1 LVEEVAVLRYSP
13 AEERLARTL
22 TGGGLAAALLSVLT
36 LLGAH
41 VGPWTGRFGQPPWV
55 SNTVAGL
62 AVLGLLGWFAGADVR
77 RFRALARLQAAG
89 LAIGAVALAA
99 LAVGP
104 ATGGK
109 NVILLVAAGVC
120 AVADCGLIVMLRAA
134 KPAPAVLPWLTEKP
148 PTLPERIACVVFGL
162 FGIGS
167 LVVAVALLIPAFIVP
182 INPFFTEPLFVGG
195 STVKIALL
203 GVLGLTAAADVRR
216 QGEPITFLITAHAVS
231 FIAALWGYLGVLHT
245 GAAEVTAFGMRLST
259 GAVMR
264 GVVFS
269 DLGIVVVFTVLKLA
283 IGRALFDY
291 LGYLTP
297 GQFRTIEALHECLI
311 RDPVPGVDPYE
322 GALRVDRYLSA
333 FPSSRLIVTRLA
345 LIGLELMPLGNLQP
359 PLSMLAPHERRR
371 LIDRCYRSDLAAVEG
386 RVLLLDL
393 IRTQL
398 QAILRIGMQA
408 AYIGYYSDP
417 RVQTAIGFVPF
428 SRRHPEYQPL
438 RYQRTYPRL
447 VVTTPNDVRQQG
459 LDVIRSADVVII
471 GSGAAGAILAEQLLA
486 RGRDVIMLE
495 KGLHLDRADFT
506 EDEVHQI
513 SRLYGDGA
521 LQLSQSYRFQILQGS
536 CVGGGTTINNAVC
549 FDTPE
554 RVLTAWNDPQG
565 ASAGIDIA
573 AFRRS
578 QAAVKERLAI
588 RSITESSS
596 TRPWPDVLNPGDRM
610 IAKGIEAIG
619 LRPGDAF
626 EVVRANITDCLGCGY
641 CNIGCQFGRKLSML
655 DEVLP
660 RAQRDHGADRL
671 RIFSEAEVVRLNGN
685 GRTVT
690 EVVVR
695 LRDGR
700 QLLIQRPTTVVVSAG
715 AIHSSWLLMQSGIGR
730 GELPI
735 GRHLCFNMG
744 SPLHGYWSPVHGQHL
759 NSYAG
764 LQIAHYL
771 DLGDEPGFV
780 YETWFNPPV
789 AQALAM
795 PGWLD
800 RHERNMRRYADL
812 AAVGVLVGTEAT
824 AVVTP
829 ALILRGTP
837 DVVYRPSARDLTTL
851 VRALTFLGEIMF
863 AGGATEVMASA
874 MSDREEAIFRR
885 PEDLRRLARIV
896 RDDRDIVLG
905 TGHPQ
910 GGNAISTIR
919 GRDRGVVDPD
929 LKVYG
934 CDNLY
939 VCDASVFPSATTVNP
954 QLTVMTFAHYA
965 AERIR

>member
-1 LVEEVAVLRYSP
+1 MAPYSP
-13 AEERLARTL
+13 AEARLARAL
-22 TGGGLAAALLSVLT
+22 TGIGLIAALLSVLT

-41 VGPWTGRFGQPPWV
+41 VGPWTTFFVQPPWV

-77 RFRALARLQAAG
+77 RFRILARLQAAG
-89 LAIGAVALAA
+89 LVLGAVVLLALA
-99 LAVGP
+99 LGP
-104 ATGGK
+104 SAADQ
-109 NVILLVAAGVC
+109 VLVLLGAAFVS
-120 AVADCGLIVMLRAA
+120 AVAGGGLIALLRAT
-134 KPAPAVLPWLTEKP
+134 KPARAAHPWLTSKP
-148 PTLPERIACVVFGL
+148 PTQPERIARVVFGL

-167 LVVAVALLIPAFIVP
+167 LLFAASLLVP
-182 INPFFTEPLFVGG
+182 VFLAPVNPFFTGPLFVGG

-203 GVLGLTAAADVRR
+203 GLLGLTVAGDVRR
-216 QGEPITFLITAHAVS
+216 QGEPITLLIVGHAVS
-231 FIAALWGYLGVLHT
+231 FVAALWGYLGVLHS
-245 GAAEVTAFGMRLST
+245 GASEVTAFGMRFT
-259 GAVMR
+259 TDAIMR
-264 GVVFS
+264 GVVVS
-269 DLGIVVVFTVLKLA
+269 DLGIIVVFTLLKLA

-291 LGYLTP
+291 LGYATP
-297 GQFRTIEALHECLI
+297 GQFRTIEALSECLI
-311 RDPVPGVDPYE
+311 REPVPEVDPYE

-333 FPSSRLIVTRLA
+333 FPSSRLVVTRLA
-345 LIGLELMPLGNLQP
+345 VIGLELMPLGNFQP
-359 PLSMLAPHERRR
+359 PLSILAPHERRR

-386 RVLLLDL
+386 RAPLLDL

-417 RVQTAIGFVPF
+417 RVHEAIGFVPF
-428 SRRHPEYQPL
+428 SRRHPEFQPL
-438 RYQRTYPRL
+438 RHERKYPRL
-447 VVTTPNDVRQQG
+447 QVTTPDDARRLG

-471 GSGAAGAILAEQLLA
+471 GSGAAGSILAEQLLA
-486 RGRDVIMLE
+486 RGRDVILLE
-495 KGLHLDRADFT
+495 KGLHLDREDFT

-513 SRLYGDGA
+513 SHLYGDGA

-549 FDTPE
+549 FDTPD
-554 RVLTAWNDPQG
+554 RVLAAWNDPQG
-565 ASAGIDIA
+565 ANAGIDVDV
-573 AFRRS
+573 FRRA

-610 IAKGIEAIG
+610 IAKGIEAVG
-619 LRPGDAF
+619 LRPGDEF
-626 EVVRANITDCLGCGY
+626 GVVRANIADCLGCGY

-671 RIFSEAEVVRLNGN
+671 RIFSEAQVVKLNGN
-685 GRTVT
+685 GSKVT
-690 EVVVR
+690 EIVVR

-700 QLLIQRPTTVVVSAG
+700 QLLIEKPTTVIVSAG
-715 AIHSSWLLMQSGIGR
+715 TIHSSWLLMQSGIGR
-730 GELPI
+730 GELPV
-735 GRHLCFNMG
+735 GHHLCFNMG
-744 SPLHGYWSPVHGQHL
+744 SPLHGYWPPMNGNHL

-771 DLGDEPGFV
+771 ELGDEPGFV

-812 AAVGVLVGTEAT
+812 AAVGVLVGTEPTAT
-824 AVVTP
+824 VTP
-829 ALILRGTP
+829 AFVLRGTP
-837 DVVYRPSARDLTTL
+837 DVVYRPTERDLKTL
-851 VRALTFLGEIMF
+851 IRALTFLGQIMF
-863 AGGATEVMASA
+863 AGGASEVMASA

-885 PEDLRRLARIV
+885 PEELQRLARIV
-896 RDDRDIVLG
+896 QDDRDIILG

-910 GGNAISTIR
+910 GGNAISKVR
-919 GRDRGVVDPD
+919 GQERGVVDPD